1 MMPGVVSTPRQ
12 NRAFM
17 FHRRSRR
24 AVLLVGAVA
33 AAAVAGC
40 GGGASATSPSG
51 GPAALR
57 VVAAEN
63 FWGSIATQLAG
74 RRAQVDSIIV
84 KPGADP
90 HDYQPT
96 AADGRVLAGAQLA
109 IVNGVG
115 YDTWASKLL
124 AAEPTSGRQVI
135 TVGDLLGLHEGD
147 NPHRWYSPADVET
160 VANAITTDLKKLD
173 PGDARYFDAQR
184 TAFET
189 QGLASYHAVI
199 SSIRATYAGV
209 PVGASESIFELLAPA
224 LGLHLI
230 TPAGYMK
237 AISEGTDPTAGDKQ
251 TIDQQIAR
259 RQIKVWVYN
268 SQNSTPDIARLTKQA
283 EAEHIPVT
291 TITETLTPATDS
303 YEQWQTAQL
312 HRLQAALHRATG
324 R

>member
-1 MMPGVVSTPRQ
+1 
-12 NRAFM
+12 
-17 FHRRSRR
+17 
-24 AVLLVGAVA
+24 
-33 AAAVAGC
+33 
-40 GGGASATSPSG
+40 
-51 GPAALR
+51 
-57 VVAAEN
+57 VAAEN
-63 FWGSIATQLAG
+63 FWGSIAKQLAG

-109 IVNGVG
+109 IVNGIG
-115 YDTWASKLL
+115 YDTWAGKLL
-124 AAEPTSGRQVI
+124 AAEPASGRQVI
-135 TVGDLLGLHEGD
+135 TVGDLLALHEGD
-147 NPHRWYSPADVET
+147 NPHRWYSPGDVET
-160 VANAITTDLKKLD
+160 VANAITADLRKLD
-173 PGDARYFDAQR
+173 PSSARYFDAR
-184 TAFET
+184 RRAFET
-189 QGLASYHAVI
+189 QGLAQYHAAI
-199 SSIRATYAGV
+199 GSIRARYAGV
-209 PVGASESIFELLAPA
+209 PVGASESIFELVAPA

-230 TPAGYMK
+230 TPPGYMK

-251 TIDQQIAR
+251 TIDEQIAR

-283 EAEHIPVT
+283 EAERIPVT

-312 HRLQAALHRATG
+312 RRLQAALHQATG

>member
-1 MMPGVVSTPRQ
+1 MYGVR
-12 NRAFM
+12 M
-17 FHRRSRR
+17 FSRSSRR
-24 AVLLVGAVA
+24 AALFTGVAVS
-33 AAAVAGC
+33 VVMAGC
-40 GGGASATSPSG
+40 GGGSATSSTSG
-51 GPAALR
+51 PGGALR

-63 FWGSIATQLAG
+63 FWGSIAKQLAG

-96 AADGRVLAGAQLA
+96 AGDGRVLAGSQLA
-109 IVNGVG
+109 IVNGIG

-124 AAEPTSGRQVI
+124 AAEPASGRQVI

-160 VANAITTDLKKLD
+160 VANAITADLRKLD
-173 PGDARYFDAQR
+173 PSSARYFDAR
-184 TAFET
+184 RSAFET
-189 QGLASYHAVI
+189 QGLAQYHAAI
-199 SSIRATYAGV
+199 GAIRARYAGV
-209 PVGASESIFELLAPA
+209 PVGASESIFELVAPA

-230 TPAGYMK
+230 TPPGYMK
-237 AISEGTDPTAGDKQ
+237 AISEGTDPTAADKQ

-312 HRLQAALHRATG
+312 RRLQAALHQATG

>member
-1 MMPGVVSTPRQ
+1 
-12 NRAFM
+12 
-17 FHRRSRR
+17 
-24 AVLLVGAVA
+24 
-33 AAAVAGC
+33 
-40 GGGASATSPSG
+40 
-51 GPAALR
+51 
-57 VVAAEN
+57 
-63 FWGSIATQLAG
+63 
-74 RRAQVDSIIV
+74 
-84 KPGADP
+84 
-90 HDYQPT
+90 
-96 AADGRVLAGAQLA
+96 
-109 IVNGVG
+109 
-115 YDTWASKLL
+115 
-124 AAEPTSGRQVI
+124 
-135 TVGDLLGLHEGD
+135 LHEGD

-160 VANAITTDLKKLD
+160 VANAITADLKKLD
-173 PGDARYFDAQR
+173 PASARYFDAQR
-184 TAFET
+184 RAFET
-189 QGLASYHAVI
+189 QGLSSYHAAI
-199 SSIRATYAGV
+199 SSIRARYAGV

-230 TPAGYMK
+230 TPPGYMK

-312 HRLQAALHRATG
+312 RRLQAALQLATG